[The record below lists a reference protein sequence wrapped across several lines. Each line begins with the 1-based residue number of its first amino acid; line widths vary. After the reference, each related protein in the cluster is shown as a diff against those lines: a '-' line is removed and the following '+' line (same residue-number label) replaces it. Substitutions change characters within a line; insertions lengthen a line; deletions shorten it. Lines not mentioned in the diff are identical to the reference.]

1 MATMGLQ
8 VSLALPA
15 LKVQSARLVLKVLL
29 VPKVFRVSEV
39 QPGRL
44 EPMDTTV
51 LQGVKVPLVPKV
63 VQAQLVFQAQ
73 LVLLAL

>member
-1 MATMGLQ
+1 
-8 VSLALPA
+8 LALPA

-51 LQGVKVPLVPKV
+51 LQGVTVLLVPKV